1 MSNISPFPFRDDRR
15 VEQAAEWIARLGRG
29 LTPAEEEE
37 LGAWLAHSQGNHD
50 ELMEQAR
57 LWDGMD
63 GMSRLAELFPEPR
76 GAGAARRGIKTATWQ
91 VAAALMLAVGVIAWL
106 GYHDSAD
113 VPQTVEMTTLSPM
126 EFATGIGGRAR
137 HVLPDGSVIVLN
149 TDTEIRVN
157 YTSSNR
163 LLELVRGEVHVSVA
177 HDMNRP
183 LSVMV
188 GDKVVQAVG
197 TEFNLEITSEH
208 TIELLVADG
217 LVMVGVVEQPIET
230 LDKDVPLLLTPE
242 SRLVAA
248 GQEASISLDKPELE
262 QVEPQPIDNK
272 EISVKLSWR
281 DGNLIF
287 RGESLEEAVSEIGRY
302 TAVEFVFLDEQAKQV
317 RVAGLFKAG
326 DVDGLLSALRNHF
339 NISYEW
345 QGDHKILLSTE

>member
-1 MSNISPFPFRDDRR
+1 MSNISQFPSRDDRR
-15 VEQAAEWIARLGRG
+15 IDQAAEWIARLGRG
-29 LTPAEEEE
+29 LSPAEEQE
-37 LGAWLAHSQGNHD
+37 LGAWLGQCRENHD

-76 GAGAARRGIKTATWQ
+76 GARPAMGAMKFATWR
-91 VAAALMLAVGVIAWL
+91 AAAVLLLAFGVIAWL
-106 GYHDSAD
+106 GHDNSTQVLQPGETANFSS
-113 VPQTVEMTTLSPM
+113 MK
-126 EFATGIGGRAR
+126 FATGIGGRSR
-137 HVLPDGSVIVLN
+137 QVLPDGSVIVLN

-163 LLELVRGEVHVSVA
+163 LLELIRGEVHVSVA
-177 HDMNRP
+177 HDMDRP

-197 TEFNLEITSEH
+197 TEFNVEITSEH

-217 LVMVGVVEQPIET
+217 LVMVGVVETPIEG
-230 LDKDVPLLLTPE
+230 LEEDVPLVLTPE

-248 GQEASISLDKPELE
+248 GQEASIALDKPELE

-302 TAVEFVFLDEQAKQV
+302 TAVEFVFLDEQAKKV

-345 QGDHKILLSTE
+345 QGDDKIFLSAE